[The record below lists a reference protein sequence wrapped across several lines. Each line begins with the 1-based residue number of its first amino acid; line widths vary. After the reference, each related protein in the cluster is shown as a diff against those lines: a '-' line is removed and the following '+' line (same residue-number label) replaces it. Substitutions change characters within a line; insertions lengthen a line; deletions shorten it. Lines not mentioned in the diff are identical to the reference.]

1 MSSKQEKTKKIDNYT
16 FPNRHDSIYTN
27 IENVENF
34 EFTHSIVYEFAR
46 RNENVQ
52 NILNFLNDL
61 FAIYE
66 GIIHKILDEYNKYL
80 HQNKFKEDENIKKAQ
95 ELINPLIKN
104 EVYRIVES
112 HNQEELKK
120 ELEDL
125 SIKNVKEKFC
135 NIVKLLTDKLY
146 NDYYI
151 IYTTEFPSLFKNIND
166 IYNPTTNFERDKLL
180 TEMVN
185 NLDLDDCEYN
195 IKNNDFFDI
204 FQIITTHKKEIK
216 LNIIYPKYKT
226 AMRDFIDIKIALNL
240 NLPVNEIIDF
250 IKKIKDNYDSKNC
263 IIKTPLELFG
273 EKLGID
279 ADYKNTKRK
288 REWVD
293 LLFIYDYHH
302 IGIKNNKKK
311 MDIEDEIQLIFTKI
325 YGVKVMNNAETDKKD
340 AETDKKDGETDK
352 TNKFDLIPYEEF
364 LKKYETKEEEEDLNL
379 NDTSN
384 EKHYCTTR
392 SIRAKYSEMK
402 KLILGNNP
410 KYKTLIYK

>member
-1 MSSKQEKTKKIDNYT
+1 MSSEQKKTKGIDTNP

-27 IENVENF
+27 IENIEDF
-34 EFTHSIVYEFAR
+34 EFTHSIVYQFAR
-46 RNENVQ
+46 RNENIQ

-61 FAIYE
+61 FALYE
-66 GIIHKILDEYNKYL
+66 GFIHKRLDEYNKYIL
-80 HQNKFKEDENIKKAQ
+80 KNNFKEDENIKKAE
-95 ELINPLIKN
+95 ELINPIIN
-104 EVYRIVES
+104 EHLSEIVKF
-112 HNQEELKK
+112 HNQKELKEEL
-120 ELEDL
+120 EGL

-135 NIVKLLTDKLY
+135 NIIKLLTDKLY

-166 IYNPTTNFERDKLL
+166 IYNPTTNLERDKLL
-180 TEMVN
+180 TEIVN
-185 NLDLDDCEYN
+185 NLDLDDCKYN

-204 FQIITTHKKEIK
+204 FQIITNYKKEIK

-226 AMRDFIDIKIALNL
+226 AIRDFTDVKIALNL

-250 IKKIKDNYDSKNC
+250 IKKIKDDYNSKNS

-279 ADYKNTKRK
+279 TDYKNTKRK
-288 REWVD
+288 KEWVD
-293 LLFIYDYHH
+293 LLFIYDYYL

-311 MDIEDEIQLIFTKI
+311 MNIENEIQLIFTKI
-325 YGVKVMNNAETDKKD
+325 YGVKVMRDTKTVKKD
-340 AETDKKDGETDK
+340 SIIDPKEGETEK
-352 TNKFDLIPYEEF
+352 PNKFDLIPYKEF
-364 LKKYETKEEEEDLNL
+364 LKKNEIEESDLNL
-379 NDTSN
+379 NETAD

-392 SIRAKYSEMK
+392 SIRGKYSEMK

-410 KYKTLIYK
+410 EYKTLIYR

>member
-1 MSSKQEKTKKIDNYT
+1 MCSEQKETKKINNYP

-27 IENVENF
+27 IENIEDF
-34 EFTHSIVYEFAR
+34 EFTHSIIYQFAR
-46 RNENVQ
+46 RNENIE

-61 FAIYE
+61 FALYE
-66 GIIHKILDEYNKYL
+66 GFIHKILDKYNKYIL
-80 HQNKFKEDENIKKAQ
+80 KNNFKENENIKKAE
-95 ELINPLIKN
+95 ELMNPLIKD
-104 EVYRIVES
+104 EVYKILKL

-120 ELEDL
+120 EFEDL

-135 NIVKLLTDKLY
+135 NIVKLLIDKLY

-151 IYTTEFPSLFKNIND
+151 IYTTEFPSLFKNINE
-166 IYNPTTNFERDKLL
+166 IYDPMANLERDKLL
-180 TEMVN
+180 TEIVN

-204 FQIITTHKKEIK
+204 FQIITNYKKEIK

-226 AMRDFIDIKIALNL
+226 ALRDFTDVKIALNL

-250 IKKIKDNYDSKNC
+250 IKKIKNDYDSKNS

-293 LLFIYDYHH
+293 LLFIYDYYH
-302 IGIKNNKKK
+302 IGIENNKKK
-311 MDIEDEIQLIFTKI
+311 MDIENEIQLIFTKI
-325 YGVKVMNNAETDKKD
+325 YGVKVMRDTETDIK
-340 AETDKKDGETDK
+340 EGETVK
-352 TNKFDLIPYEEF
+352 PNKFDLIPYEKF
-364 LKKYETKEEEEDLNL
+364 LKINEIKESDLNL
-379 NDTSN
+379 NETSD

-392 SIRAKYSEMK
+392 SIRGKYTEMK
-402 KLILGNNP
+402 KLILGNDP
-410 KYKTLIYK
+410 KYKTLIYR

>member
-1 MSSKQEKTKKIDNYT
+1 MCSEQKETKKINNYP

-27 IENVENF
+27 IENIEDF
-34 EFTHSIVYEFAR
+34 EFTHSIIYQFAR
-46 RNENVQ
+46 RNENIE

-61 FAIYE
+61 FALYE
-66 GIIHKILDEYNKYL
+66 GFIHKILDEYNKYIFK
-80 HQNKFKEDENIKKAQ
+80 NNFKEDENIKKAE
-95 ELINPLIKN
+95 ELMNPLIKD
-104 EVYRIVES
+104 EVYKILKL

-120 ELEDL
+120 KFEDL

-135 NIVKLLTDKLY
+135 NIVKLLIDKLY

-151 IYTTEFPSLFKNIND
+151 IYTTEFPSLFKNING
-166 IYNPTTNFERDKLL
+166 IYDSTANLERDKLL
-180 TEMVN
+180 TEIVN

-204 FQIITTHKKEIK
+204 FQIITNYKKEIK

-226 AMRDFIDIKIALNL
+226 ALRDFTDVKIALNL

-250 IKKIKDNYDSKNC
+250 IKKIKNDYDSKNS

-273 EKLGID
+273 EKLEID
-279 ADYKNTKRK
+279 TDYKNTKRK

-293 LLFIYDYHH
+293 LLFIYDYYH

-311 MDIEDEIQLIFTKI
+311 MDIENEIQLIFTKI
-325 YGVKVMNNAETDKKD
+325 YGVKVMRDTETDLK
-340 AETDKKDGETDK
+340 EGETVK
-352 TNKFDLIPYEEF
+352 PNKFDLIPYEKF
-364 LKKYETKEEEEDLNL
+364 LKINEIKESDLNL
-379 NDTSN
+379 NETSD

-392 SIRAKYSEMK
+392 SIRGKYTEMK
-402 KLILGNNP
+402 ELILGNNP

>member
-1 MSSKQEKTKKIDNYT
+1 MCSEQKETKKINNYP

-27 IENVENF
+27 IENIEDF
-34 EFTHSIVYEFAR
+34 EFTHSIIYQFAR
-46 RNENVQ
+46 RNENIE

-61 FAIYE
+61 FALYE
-66 GIIHKILDEYNKYL
+66 GFIHKILDKYNKYIL
-80 HQNKFKEDENIKKAQ
+80 KNNFKENENIKKAE
-95 ELINPLIKN
+95 ELMNPLIKD
-104 EVYRIVES
+104 EVYKALKS
-112 HNQEELKK
+112 YKQEEFKK
-120 ELEDL
+120 EFEDC

-135 NIVKLLTDKLY
+135 NIVKLLIDKLY

-151 IYTTEFPSLFKNIND
+151 IYTTEFPSLFKNINE
-166 IYNPTTNFERDKLL
+166 IYDPMANLERDKLL
-180 TEMVN
+180 TEIVN

-204 FQIITTHKKEIK
+204 FQIITNYKKEIK

-226 AMRDFIDIKIALNL
+226 ALRDFTDVKIALNL

-250 IKKIKDNYDSKNC
+250 IKKIKNDYDSKNS

-293 LLFIYDYHH
+293 LLFIYDYYH
-302 IGIKNNKKK
+302 IGIENNKKK
-311 MDIEDEIQLIFTKI
+311 MDIENEIQLIFTKI
-325 YGVKVMNNAETDKKD
+325 YGVKVMRDTETDIK
-340 AETDKKDGETDK
+340 EGETVK
-352 TNKFDLIPYEEF
+352 PNKFDLIPYEKF
-364 LKKYETKEEEEDLNL
+364 LKINEIKESDLNL
-379 NDTSN
+379 NETSD

-392 SIRAKYSEMK
+392 SIRGKYTEMK
-402 KLILGNNP
+402 KLILGNDP
-410 KYKTLIYK
+410 KYKTLIYR

>member
-1 MSSKQEKTKKIDNYT
+1 MCSEQKETKKINNYP

-27 IENVENF
+27 IENIEDF
-34 EFTHSIVYEFAR
+34 EFTHSIIYQFAR
-46 RNENVQ
+46 RNENIE

-61 FAIYE
+61 FALYE
-66 GIIHKILDEYNKYL
+66 GFIHKILDKYNKYIL
-80 HQNKFKEDENIKKAQ
+80 KNNFIENENIKKAE
-95 ELINPLIKN
+95 ELMNPLIKD
-104 EVYRIVES
+104 EVYKALKS
-112 HNQEELKK
+112 YKQEEFKK
-120 ELEDL
+120 EFEDC

-135 NIVKLLTDKLY
+135 NIVKLLIDKLY

-151 IYTTEFPSLFKNIND
+151 IYTTEFPSLFKNINE
-166 IYNPTTNFERDKLL
+166 IYDPMANLERDKLL
-180 TEMVN
+180 TEIVN

-204 FQIITTHKKEIK
+204 FQIITNYKKEIK

-226 AMRDFIDIKIALNL
+226 ALRDFTDVKIALNL

-250 IKKIKDNYDSKNC
+250 IKKIKNDYDSKNS

-293 LLFIYDYHH
+293 LLFIYDYYH
-302 IGIKNNKKK
+302 IGIENNKKK
-311 MDIEDEIQLIFTKI
+311 MDIENEIQLIFTKI
-325 YGVKVMNNAETDKKD
+325 YGVKVMRDTETDIK
-340 AETDKKDGETDK
+340 EGETVK
-352 TNKFDLIPYEEF
+352 PNKFDLIPYEKF
-364 LKKYETKEEEEDLNL
+364 LKINEIKESDLNL
-379 NDTSN
+379 NETSD

-392 SIRAKYSEMK
+392 SIRGKYTEMK
-402 KLILGNNP
+402 KLILGNDP
-410 KYKTLIYK
+410 KYKTLIYR